1 MTTQTMNLPE
11 TTAQPSVVHRITKE
25 TLEIQ
30 NIIERAVADASR
42 VFDICIERIHLHERI
57 YSPFSSEWE
66 DCGCGHVHNELS
78 FAVVVAP
85 PYDGRTL
92 ADFRRKLSNSV
103 NSLSWELS
111 AFAKDRLFDGVTYD
125 IVESRDFDLS
135 LTSARKAAMKALLSV
150 YDKTDL
156 IPLARALA
164 GAGCEL
170 VSTGGTAG
178 AIADAGL
185 DVTQV
190 ADLTGSPEILDG
202 RVKTL
207 HPTVHAGILARRDL
221 ESHRSEL
228 DALGIGA
235 IDVVVG
241 NLYPFVEAVS
251 DPDAALMDA
260 LENIDIGGPTMI
272 RAAAKNFPSVLV
284 VADPADYGW
293 IAERIAERG
302 VSPEAFTESERRELA
317 RKAFQHVALYDTAIA
332 RYLAAGTADAA
343 DANPA
348 SQAELTFG
356 YDRVADLRYGEN
368 PHQSATLY
376 ASALATGGIVR
387 AERLHGIEM
396 SYTNYLDADA
406 AWRIVSDFSENAVAV
421 IKHTNPCGLAL
432 HPDQPT
438 AYRRAFEGDS
448 VSAYGGIVAFNRAVT
463 NATARAMRG
472 VLYDIIIAPDY
483 DDDALAT
490 LRRRRRTR
498 ILRIAP
504 VGGMAADL
512 DVRLVSGG
520 ALVQTPDDPREDP
533 SAWTVATELAPT
545 PAQMADLA
553 FAWKAG
559 KHVKS
564 NAIVLAKDNALV
576 GMGAGQPNRV
586 TSVHLALRIAGDK
599 AVGSA
604 LASDAFFPFPDNIE
618 MAAAGGVTAIA
629 QPGGSI
635 RDDECIEAAN
645 KLGVAMVLTGTR
657 HFRH

>member
-1 MTTQTMNLPE
+1 METQILDMPKVTVEDGIALK
-11 TTAQPSVVHRITKE
+11 ITDE
-25 TLEIQ
+25 VLEIRT
-30 NIIERAVADASR
+30 IITRAAAQVSERLGVS
-42 VFDICIERIHLHERI
+42 VERIHVQKDNYRYE
-57 YSPFSSEWE
+57 E
-66 DCGCGHVHNELS
+66 DWDTCGRCPRGEVL
-78 FAVVVAP
+78 FVVVVTP
-85 PYDGRTL
+85 PVGKETL
-92 ADFRRKLSNSV
+92 ADFTSDLSMYIAKGRS
-103 NSLSWELS
+103 ELS
-111 AFAKDRLFDGVTYD
+111 ESANSQLLDTVWYGVED
-125 IVESRDFDLS
+125 ADQFQAPKIFG
-135 LTSARKAAMKALLSV
+135 RKAPMKALLSV
-150 YDKTDL
+150 YDKTNL
-156 IPLARALA
+156 LPLARALDDA
-164 GAGCEL
+164 GYDL
-170 VSTGGTAG
+170 VSTGGTASALG
-178 AIADAGL
+178 DAGL

-221 ESHRSEL
+221 ESHRAEL
-228 DALGIGA
+228 DARGIGA

-284 VADPADYGW
+284 IVDPADYGW

-302 VSPEAFTESERRELA
+302 ISSDAFSDAERRELA

-332 RYLAAGTADAA
+332 RYLAAPDAG
-343 DANPA
+343 P

-406 AWRIVSDFSENAVAV
+406 AWRIVSDFAENAVAV

-448 VSAYGGIVAFNRAVT
+448 VSAYGGIVAFNRPVT

-504 VGGMAADL
+504 VGGMAANLDL
-512 DVRLVSGG
+512 RLVSGG
-520 ALVQTPDDPREDP
+520 ALAQTPDDPDEDP
-533 SAWTVATELAPT
+533 SAWTVATDLAPT
-545 PAQMADLA
+545 PAQLADLA

-599 AVGSA
+599 AAGSA

-645 KLGVAMVLTGTR
+645 RLGVAMVLTGTR